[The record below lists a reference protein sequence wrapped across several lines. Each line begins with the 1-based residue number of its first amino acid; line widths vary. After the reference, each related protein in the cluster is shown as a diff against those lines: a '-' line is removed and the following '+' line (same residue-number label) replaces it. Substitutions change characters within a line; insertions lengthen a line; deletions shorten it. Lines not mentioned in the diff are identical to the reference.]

1 MRPHQARGHL
11 SLPVLLT
18 QLPREDEDMNLIEAA
33 QKLRIVEPEVLTGR
47 HHVEPGRVRAA
58 DLIRR
63 EAEAGEQEEGRTD
76 A

>member
-1 MRPHQARGHL
+1 
-11 SLPVLLT
+11 
-18 QLPREDEDMNLIEAA
+18 MNLIEAA
-33 QKLRIVEPEVLTGR
+33 QKLRIVEPEALTGR

-63 EAEAGEQEEGRTD
+63 EAEGRQEEDETD

>member
-1 MRPHQARGHL
+1 
-11 SLPVLLT
+11 
-18 QLPREDEDMNLIEAA
+18 MNLIEAA
-33 QKLRIVEPEVLTGR
+33 QKLRIVQPEVLTGR

-63 EAEAGEQEEGRTD
+63 EAEGRQEDEDD